1 MYASSRPSDPT
12 RKEDRLFARAQAGDQ
27 TAWDALF
34 KECYPKVRR
43 VVRRRISHGP
53 LRRYVDS
60 TDIANDVFFELATK
74 ASRFQFATVDDVRNF
89 LIDAAHKRVIDEHRR
104 YMSRKRDTKRE
115 RAMTDAD
122 SGLSSGEPTP
132 SQHAVARETDLLL
145 RAASSD
151 DEGRRVLELKR
162 NLCNNEEIA
171 QETGWSLRKVQ
182 RFLEKL
188 RPIFLN

>member
-1 MYASSRPSDPT
+1 MYPSSNPSDPT
-12 RKEDRLFARAQAGDQ
+12 REDDRLFARAQAGDQ

-53 LRRYVDS
+53 LRRYFDS
-60 TDIANDVFFELATK
+60 TDIANDVFGELATK
-74 ASRFQFATVDDVRNF
+74 ASRFEFATVEDVRNF

-104 YMSRKRDTKRE
+104 YMSRKRDSKRE
-115 RAMTDAD
+115 RAMTDGD
-122 SGLSSGEPTP
+122 SGLSSSEPTP
-132 SQHAVARETDLLL
+132 SQHAVAHETDLMLN
-145 RAASSD
+145 AASSD
-151 DEGRRVLELKR
+151 DGGRRVLIMRREQY
-162 NLCNNEEIA
+162 NNEEISR
-171 QETGWSLRKVQ
+171 ETGWSLRKVQ